1 MRQMQVKILGNEKVA
16 PDFFKMRVGSTYL
29 AKNMRPGQFLEV
41 KCSGATAPLLRRPF
55 GLHRKFKGG
64 IEFLYEVVGEGTE
77 LLSKKGPGELLDM
90 IAPLGNGFKLPKSEG
105 GRREKPKTILIAG
118 GIGVAPL
125 VALAESLRGNK
136 YVLLGARKKSHVLC
150 EGEFKKAGAK
160 VLVSTD
166 DGSKGRKGFVTD
178 LLKELLSRPST
189 LDPVP
194 YIYACGPN
202 VMLKAV
208 WEIAKDKNIP
218 CQFSFEEHMACGVGV
233 CLGCP
238 IKVRK
243 GLIDTEYKM
252 ICKDGP
258 VFKGEDIA
266 W

>member
-1 MRQMQVKILGNEKVA
+1 MKQMRVKISGNKRVA
-16 PDFFKMRVGSTYL
+16 ADFFRMRIESPYL
-29 AKNMRPGQFLEV
+29 SKNMKPGQFLEV
-41 KCSGATAPLLRRPF
+41 KCSEGTVPLLRRPF
-55 GLHRKFKGG
+55 GLHKKVNNG
-64 IEFLYEVVGEGTE
+64 IEFLYEIVGEGTR
-77 LLSKKGPGELLDM
+77 LLSERKPGESLDI
-90 IAPLGNGFKLPKSEG
+90 IAPLGNGFKPPKSPDRNG
-105 GRREKPKTILIAG
+105 ISVVIAG
-118 GIGVAPL
+118 GIGVAPVL
-125 VALAESLRGNK
+125 ALAESLKGNK
-136 YVLLGARKKSHVLC
+136 YVLIGARKKSHVLC
-150 EGEFKKAGAK
+150 ENEFKKAGAK

-166 DGSKGRKGFVTD
+166 DGSKGRKGLVTD
-178 LLKELLSRPST
+178 LLKDLLSKSSARNA
-189 LDPVP
+189 VP

-202 VMLKAV
+202 IMLKAV